1 MATRQSKTAKRNKTQ
16 NQKRNVE
23 LEVFTDSAARNLLEN
38 QPKLTPK
45 SKVKKPSKLA
55 VKKQQAKVRLYGAKN
70 GREYKESELQIPVLN
85 KAVVPGVKAKK
96 GKKGKV
102 FVEDKDSLTMERLV
116 KSINDKYD
124 KVNESKLEKSRRLE
138 EIREVKRR
146 EMEKKEE
153 EKKNKLDD
161 KKKEL
166 KNKANV
172 ARASRRKNAKE
183 TAKASESD
191 EPRKKKVSFA

>member
-1 MATRQSKTAKRNKTQ
+1 MATRQSKTAKRSKTQ

-23 LEVFTDSAARNLLEN
+23 LEVFADSSARNALEN

-45 SKVKKPSKLA
+45 SKVKKPTKLA
-55 VKKQQAKVRLYGAKN
+55 VKKEQAKIRLYGARN
-70 GREYKESELQIPVLN
+70 GKEYKESELQIPTLN

-102 FVEDKDSLTMERLV
+102 LVDDNDNLMMERLV

-124 KVNESKLEKSRRLE
+124 KVNESKLEKGRRLE
-138 EIREVKRR
+138 EIRDAKRR

-153 EKKNKLDD
+153 QKMNKLED

-166 KNKANV
+166 KNKASV
-172 ARASRRKNAKE
+172 ARANRRKNARSAAKE
-183 TAKASESD
+183 QDSD
-191 EPRKKKVSFA
+191 AVPRKRVSFA

>member
-1 MATRQSKTAKRNKTQ
+1 MPHRQSKTAKRNNTQ
-16 NQKRNVE
+16 NKQRSVE

-38 QPKLTPK
+38 QSKLTPK

-55 VKKQQAKVRLYGAKN
+55 VKKQQAKARLYGARN
-70 GREYKESELQIPVLN
+70 GREYKESELNIQPLN
-85 KAVVPGVKAKK
+85 KAVVPGVKAKT

-102 FVEDKDSLTMERLV
+102 FVDDNDNLTMERLV

-146 EMEKKEE
+146 EIEKKEE

-166 KNKANV
+166 KNKASV
-172 ARASRRKNAKE
+172 ARANRRKNAKAA
-183 TAKASESD
+183 AKESESE
-191 EPRKKKVSFA
+191 EPKKKKVSFA